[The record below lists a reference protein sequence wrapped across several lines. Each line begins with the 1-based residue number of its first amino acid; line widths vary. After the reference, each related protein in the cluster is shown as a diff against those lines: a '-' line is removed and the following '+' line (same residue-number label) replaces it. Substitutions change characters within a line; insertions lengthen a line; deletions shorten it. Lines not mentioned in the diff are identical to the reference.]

1 MAAHNDV
8 DNVATTKRFIEEVW
22 NKGNLSLADE
32 ICAPDIVCTDPPS
45 TGVVLNGVEELK
57 QYLTAVRTAFDYVF
71 EIDEIIAGDNKV
83 TVPWTLSAT
92 HQGEFMG
99 VAATGK
105 KVINKGIFILTFAKG
120 KIVADYGMW
129 DPLNLWRQLGVDPP
143 QPPAADSSAAE

>member
-8 DNVATTKRFIEEVW
+8 DNVAMANRFIEEVW
-22 NKGNLSLADE
+22 NKGDLSVVDE
-32 ICAPDIVCTDPPS
+32 LCAPDIIRTEPPS
-45 TGVVLNGVEELK
+45 TGVVTNGIEELK
-57 QYLTAVRTAFDYVF
+57 QYLVAIRTAFDYKII
-71 EIDEIIAGDNKV
+71 IDEISAGDNKV
-83 TVPWTLSAT
+83 TSQWTFSGT

-105 KVINKGIFILTFAKG
+105 KVTNSGISILTFAKG
-120 KIVADYGMW
+120 KIVDTYAMW

>member
-45 TGVVLNGVEELK
+45 TGVVTNGIEELK
-57 QYLTAVRTAFDYVF
+57 QYLVAVRTAFDCKLI
-71 EIDEIIAGDNKV
+71 IDEIIAGDNKV

-120 KIVADYGMW
+120 KIVDSYTMW
-129 DPLNLWRQLGVDPP
+129 DTLNLWWELGVDPP
-143 QPPAADSSAAE
+143 KPS

>member
-32 ICAPDIVCTDPPS
+32 ICAPDIVCTDAPS
-45 TGVVLNGVEELK
+45 TGVVLNGIEELK
-57 QYLTAVRTAFDYVF
+57 QYLTAVRTAFDYKII
-71 EIDEIIAGDNKV
+71 IDEIIAGDNKV

-105 KVINKGIFILTFAKG
+105 KVANKGVFIFTFAQG
-120 KIVADYGMW
+120 KITDSYSMW
-129 DPLNLWRQLGVDPP
+129 DVLNMWWQLGVDPP
-143 QPPAADSSAAE
+143 KPS

>member
-57 QYLTAVRTAFDYVF
+57 QYLVAIRTAFDYKII
-71 EIDEIIAGDNKV
+71 IDEISAGDNKV
-83 TVPWTLSAT
+83 TVRWTFNAT
-92 HQGEFMG
+92 HQGEFLG

-105 KVINKGIFILTFAKG
+105 KVINKGIFIFTFAQG
-120 KIVADYGMW
+120 KIVDSYTMW
-129 DPLNLWRQLGVDPP
+129 DTLNLWWELGVDPP
-143 QPPAADSSAAE
+143 KPS

>member
-8 DNVATTKRFIEEVW
+8 DNVATANRFIEEVW

-32 ICAPDIVCTDPPS
+32 ICAPDIVFTEAPS
-45 TGVVLNGVEELK
+45 TGVVTNGIEELK
-57 QYLTAVRTAFDYVF
+57 QYLVAVRTAFDCKII
-71 EIDEIIAGDNKV
+71 IDEIIAGDNKV
-83 TVPWTLSAT
+83 TVRWTFNAT

-120 KIVADYGMW
+120 KIVDSYSMW
-129 DPLNLWRQLGVDPP
+129 DTLNLWWQLGVDPP
-143 QPPAADSSAAE
+143 KPS

>member
-1 MAAHNDV
+1 MAAQNDV
-8 DNVATTKRFIEEVW
+8 DNVATANRFIEEVW

-83 TVPWTLSAT
+83 TVRWTFNAT

-105 KVINKGIFILTFAKG
+105 KVVNKGVFIFTFAQG
-120 KIVADYGMW
+120 KITDSYSMW
-129 DPLNLWRQLGVDPP
+129 DVLNMWWQLGVDPP
-143 QPPAADSSAAE
+143 KPS